1 MSGEYIS
8 DTHPADEELERYRHS
23 IAHIMASAVKQLVP
37 EAKLGFG
44 PAIEDGF
51 YYDFDVPE
59 PFTPEILGE
68 IEAGMRRIIE
78 ADEPFER
85 RELPH
90 AEAVELFRSRGEWL
104 KVEHLLSDLHDATV
118 SVYQHDDFIDL
129 CRGPH
134 LERTGQVNPDGVK
147 LLSIAGAYWKG
158 DSRNKMLQR
167 IYGTAWRQKG
177 ELEAYL
183 ARVEEAKR
191 RDHRKLGRELDLY
204 NTYEEAGA
212 GLILWHPKG
221 AKIRAIIEDFWRA
234 EHEKAGYQYVYTPHF
249 YRGDLFKRSG
259 HLEKYAEMMYS
270 PMDIDGIDY
279 YAKPMNCPGHILIYS
294 SRTRSY
300 RDLPM
305 RYCELGAVY
314 RYEPSGTLHGLLRVR
329 GFTQDDAHIF
339 CTPEQI
345 EDELV
350 GVLEFVENM
359 MRTFHYTFTR
369 YLATRPETSLG
380 DDASWEMAET
390 ALRKA
395 LERRGSEYVLDE
407 GGGVFYGPKIDYK
420 LIDALGREWQGPTLQ
435 LDFNL
440 PERFDMVYTAP
451 DGTKQRP
458 VMLHRALLG
467 SMERFIGG
475 LIEHYAGAFPVWLA
489 PVQARIM
496 TITDAHV
503 EYAKSVVERLRE
515 AGLRPELDGRNEK
528 IGFKIREAQVE
539 KIPYSVVVGDKE
551 VAAGTVAVRKYQTG
565 TTEPCRVEELVTR
578 LRREAESKE
587 PLVGGD

>member
-68 IEAGMRRIIE
+68 IEARMRQIVE

-118 SVYQHDDFIDL
+118 SIYRHDDFVDL

-167 IYGTAWRQKG
+167 IYGTAWRQKN
-177 ELEAYL
+177 ELEAHL
-183 ARVEEAKR
+183 NRIEEAKR
-191 RDHRKLGRELDLY
+191 RDHRKLGRELDLFG
-204 NTYEEAGA
+204 TYEEAGA

-221 AKIRAIIEDFWRA
+221 SKIRAIIEEFWRA

-249 YRGDLFKRSG
+249 YRGDLFARSG

-300 RDLPM
+300 RDLPI
-305 RYCELGAVY
+305 RYCELGTVY

-339 CTPEQI
+339 CTPEQL

-350 GVLEFVENM
+350 GVLEFVEAM
-359 MRTFHYTFTR
+359 MGAFHYTFTR
-369 YLATRPETSLG
+369 YLATRPEMSLG
-380 DDASWEMAET
+380 DDASWEMAEA
-390 ALRKA
+390 ALRGA
-395 LERRGSEYVLDE
+395 LERRGSDYVLDE

-420 LIDALGREWQGPTLQ
+420 LFDALGREWQGPTLQ

-440 PERFDMVYTAP
+440 PERFDMLYTAP

-475 LIEHYAGAFPVWLA
+475 LIEHYGGAFPVWLA
-489 PVQARIM
+489 PVQVRVM
-496 TITDAHV
+496 TVTDAHI
-503 EYAKSVVERLRE
+503 EYARSVVQRLCE
-515 AGLRPELDGRNEK
+515 GGLRAELDARNEK
-528 IGFKIREAQVE
+528 IGFKVREAQVE
-539 KIPYSVVVGDKE
+539 KVPYSVVVGDKE
-551 VAAGTVAVRKYQTG
+551 VAAGTVAVRKYHTRR
-565 TTEPCRVEELVTR
+565 TETCTVDELAAR

-587 PLVGGD
+587 QLVGGD

>member
-1 MSGEYIS
+1 MSGEYVS
-8 DTHPADEELERYRHS
+8 DSHPADAELERYRHS
-23 IAHIMASAVKQLVP
+23 TAHIMASAVKQLFP

-59 PFTPEILGE
+59 PFSPEVLGE
-68 IEAGMRRIIE
+68 IEARMRKMIE

-85 RELPH
+85 QEVAR
-90 AEAVELFRSRGEWL
+90 AEAIELFRSRGEAL
-104 KVEHLLSDLHDATV
+104 KVEHLENDLLDPTV
-118 SVYQHDDFIDL
+118 SLYRHDDFVDL

-147 LLSIAGAYWKG
+147 LLSVAGAYWKG
-158 DSRNKMLQR
+158 DARNKMLQR
-167 IYGTAWRQKG
+167 IYGTAWREKG
-177 ELEAYL
+177 QLDAYL
-183 ARVEEAKR
+183 EKVEEAKR

-204 NTYEEAGA
+204 GIYEEAGA
-212 GLILWHPKG
+212 GLIIWHPKG

-234 EHEKAGYQYVYTPHF
+234 EHEKAGYRYVYTPHF

-259 HLEKYAEMMYS
+259 HLEKYSELMYN

-279 YAKPMNCPGHILIYS
+279 YAKPMNCPGHILVYS
-294 SRTRSY
+294 SRGRSY

-305 RYCELGAVY
+305 RYCELGTVY

-339 CTPEQI
+339 CTPEQL

-350 GVLEFVENM
+350 GVLDFVEMM
-359 MRTFHYTFTR
+359 MRTFHYTFAR
-369 YLATRPETSLG
+369 YLATRPEMSLG
-380 DDASWEMAET
+380 DDATWEAAE
-390 ALRKA
+390 ASLRRA
-395 LERRGSEYVLDE
+395 LERRGSDYVLDE
-407 GGGVFYGPKIDYK
+407 GAGVFYGPKIDYT
-420 LIDALGREWQGPTLQ
+420 LYDALGREWQGPTLQ

-489 PVQARIM
+489 PVQARVM
-496 TITDAHV
+496 TVTDRQT
-503 EYAKSVVERLRE
+503 EYARSVVDALRE
-515 AGLRPELDGRNEK
+515 AGLRPELDARNEK
-528 IGFKIREAQVE
+528 IGLKIREAQVE
-539 KIPYSVVVGDKE
+539 KVPYSVVVGDKE
-551 VAAGTVAVRKYQTG
+551 VAAGTVAVRKYHSS
-565 TTEPCRVEELVTR
+565 TTETCTVEDLVARLCRES
-578 LRREAESKE
+578 ASKE
-587 PLVGGD
+587 LLVGGE

>member
-1 MSGEYIS
+1 MSAEYVS
-8 DTHPADEELERYRHS
+8 DTRPADEELERYRHS
-23 IAHIMASAVKQLVP
+23 TAHIMASAVKQLVP

-51 YYDFDVPE
+51 YYDFDVPA
-59 PFTPEILGE
+59 PFTPELLGQ
-68 IEAGMRRIIE
+68 IEARMRQIIE

-85 RELPH
+85 RELSH
-90 AEAVELFRSRGEWL
+90 AEAVELFRGCGESL
-104 KVEHLLSDLHDATV
+104 KVEHLEGDLRDSAVTI
-118 SVYQHDDFIDL
+118 YRHDDFVDL

-158 DSRNKMLQR
+158 DARNKMLQR
-167 IYGTAWRQKG
+167 IYGTAWRQKS

-183 ARVEEAKR
+183 KRVEEAKR

-212 GLILWHPKG
+212 GLIIWHPKG
-221 AKIRAIIEDFWRA
+221 AKIRAIIEDYWRA
-234 EHEKAGYQYVYTPHF
+234 EHEQAGYQYVYTPHF
-249 YRGDLFKRSG
+249 YRGDLFARSG

-294 SRTRSY
+294 SRGRSY
-300 RDLPM
+300 RDLPV
-305 RYCELGAVY
+305 RYCELGTVY

-329 GFTQDDAHIF
+329 GFTMDDAHIF
-339 CTPEQI
+339 CTPEQL

-350 GVLEFVENM
+350 GVLDFVERM
-359 MRTFHYTFTR
+359 MSTFHYTFTR
-369 YLATRPETSLG
+369 YLATQPERSLG
-380 DDASWEMAET
+380 DDATWAMAEA
-390 ALRKA
+390 ALQQA
-395 LERRGSEYVLDE
+395 LKRRDADYVLDE
-407 GGGVFYGPKIDYK
+407 AGGAFYGPKIDYK

-440 PERFDMVYTAP
+440 PERFDMVYMAP

-467 SMERFIGG
+467 SLERFIGG

-489 PVQARIM
+489 PVQVRIM
-496 TITDAHV
+496 TVTDAHI
-503 EYAKSVVERLRE
+503 EYAESVVQRLRE
-515 AGLRPELDGRNEK
+515 AGLRPELDARNEK
-528 IGFKIREAQVE
+528 IGFKIRAAQVQ
-539 KIPYSVVVGDKE
+539 KTPYSVVVGDKE
-551 VAAGTVAVRKYQTG
+551 VAAGTVAVRKYHTG
-565 TTEPCRVEELVTR
+565 TTETCRVEEFVTR
-578 LRREAESKE
+578 LRREAENRE
-587 PLVGGD
+587 LLVGGD

>member
-8 DTHPADEELERYRHS
+8 DTHPANEELERYRHS

-78 ADEPFER
+78 ADEPFEH
-85 RELPH
+85 RELSH
-90 AEAVELFRSRGEWL
+90 AEAVELFRSRGESL
-104 KVEHLLSDLHDATV
+104 KVEHLEGDLRDATV
-118 SVYQHDDFIDL
+118 TIYRHDDFVDL

-158 DSRNKMLQR
+158 DARNKMLQR
-167 IYGTAWRQKG
+167 IYGTAWRDKG

-183 ARVEEAKR
+183 KRVEEAKR
-191 RDHRKLGRELDLY
+191 RDHRKLGRELDLFG
-204 NTYEEAGA
+204 TYEEAGA

-234 EHEKAGYQYVYTPHF
+234 EHDKGGYQYVYTPHF

-259 HLEKYAEMMYS
+259 HLEKYSEMMYS

-305 RYCELGAVY
+305 RLCELGTVY

-339 CTPEQI
+339 CTPEQL

-350 GVLEFVENM
+350 GVLDFVENM
-359 MRTFHYTFTR
+359 MRAFHYTFTR
-369 YLATRPETSLG
+369 YLATRPEMSLG
-380 DDASWEMAET
+380 EDASWEMAEN

-395 LERRGSEYVLDE
+395 LERRGSDYVLDE

-420 LIDALGREWQGPTLQ
+420 LFDALGREWQGPTLQ

-475 LIEHYAGAFPVWLA
+475 LIEHYGGAFPVWLA

-503 EYAKSVVERLRE
+503 GYAESVVERLRE
-515 AGLRPELDGRNEK
+515 AGLRPELDARNEK

-578 LRREAESKE
+578 LRREAENRE
-587 PLVGGD
+587 LLVGGD